1 MTARLIMKLVVAG
14 RRRDVPG
21 VDILTLRHPRRPNLP
36 EWSAGA
42 HVDIRLPD
50 GRVRQYSL
58 CGDPADPSSYSI
70 AVKREERGRGG
81 SIWLHDNV
89 VPGDVLHVSAPR
101 TNFSL
106 ASTGGRHVFVAGGIG
121 ITPFA
126 AMAAT
131 CARERQAFELHFC
144 ARSRSAAPLLAQMEA
159 LCGPRLHA
167 YFGGERRFSPD
178 ALLAH
183 LTDDGS
189 AHLYGCGPARLT
201 DALRQR
207 AEEVGWPEERLHFE
221 VFQATLDE
229 NFKPEPFDVTI
240 ASTGETIRI
249 PADRSLLDV
258 LRERG
263 FVLPSSCELG
273 VCGTCDCGYRDG
285 TVIHR
290 DAVLSTAARQDRMM
304 LCVSRARVHVTLD
317 L

>member
-1 MTARLIMKLVVAG
+1 MKLVVTD
-14 RRRDVPG
+14 RRRDAIG
-21 VDILTLRHPRRPNLP
+21 VDVITLRHPTRPQLP

-42 HVDIRLPD
+42 HVDIRLAD
-50 GRVRQYSL
+50 GKIRQYSL
-58 CGDPADPSSYSI
+58 CGDPANRQTYVVAI
-70 AVKREERGRGG
+70 KREPAGRGG
-81 SIWLHDNV
+81 SLWLHDNV
-89 VPGDVLHVSAPR
+89 AKGDVLHVSAPR

-106 ASTGGRHVFVAGGIG
+106 VAGSKRHVFVAGGIG
-121 ITPFA
+121 VTPFA

-131 CARERQAFELHFC
+131 CVAAGQEFELHFC
-144 ARSRSAAPLLAQMEA
+144 ARERAAAPLLARLEEI
-159 LCGPRLHA
+159 CGPRLHT
-167 YFGGERRFSPD
+167 YFADERRFSAPD
-178 ALLAH
+178 LLAG
-183 LTDDGS
+183 LVDDGQTQ
-189 AHLYGCGPARLT
+189 LYGCGPARLT
-201 DALRQR
+201 DGLRD
-207 AEEVGWPEERLHFE
+207 AANAAGWPDQHLHFE

-240 ASTGETIRI
+240 ASTGETLRI

-263 FVLPSSCELG
+263 FVLPASCELG

-290 DAVLSTAARQDRMM
+290 DAVLGTAARQDRMM